1 MAEEFEVQG
10 EHDRAVEHAAEHES
24 MGRWVAVFT
33 AVLATAGAIVSYQ
46 NGASESRSLEYKNAA
61 ILKKSEASD
70 QWSYYQAK
78 SIKET
83 IVRNASAANDEAR
96 GKLLAEADRYAREKT
111 DIEKMARDLDAE
123 AKSLDAQSERAIGP
137 HHRLAQALVL
147 VQVAIALAALTVLT
161 RQRWM
166 LALSGISAVAGITF
180 WVIAW
185 VPAS

>member
-1 MAEEFEVQG
+1 
-10 EHDRAVEHAAEHES
+10 

-46 NGASESRSLEYKNAA
+46 NGDSESRSLEYKNAA

-83 IVRNASAANDEAR
+83 IVRNAPAANDEAR
-96 GKLLAEADRYAREKT
+96 DKLLAEATAMHVKRPTSR
-111 DIEKMARDLDAE
+111 R
-123 AKSLDAQSERAIGP
+123 SRAGWTPKRNRSTRRASGRHGP

-147 VQVAIALAALTVLT
+147 VQVAMAIALAALTVLT

-166 LALSGISAVAGITF
+166 LALSGVSAVAGITF

-185 VPAS
+185 VSAS

>member
-1 MAEEFEVQG
+1 MAEEFEVHGQ
-10 EHDRAVEHAAEHES
+10 HDHAVEHAAKHDS
-24 MGRWVAVFT
+24 LGRWVAVFT
-33 AVLATAGAIVSYQ
+33 ALLATVGAIVSYQ
-46 NGASESRSLEYKNAA
+46 NGNSESRGLEYKNAA

-83 IVRNASAANDEAR
+83 IVRSAFAANDQGR
-96 GKLLAEADRYAREKT
+96 DKLLAEADRYAKEKG
-111 DIEKMARDLDAE
+111 DIEKAARGLDAE
-123 AKSLDAQSERAIGP
+123 AKLLDEQSEKAVHP

-166 LALSGISAVAGITF
+166 LLLSGVGAAAGVVF
-180 WVIAW
+180 WVFAW
-185 VPAS
+185 M

>member
-1 MAEEFEVQG
+1 MAEEFEVHGQ
-10 EHDRAVEHAAEHES
+10 HDHAVEHAAEHDS
-24 MGRWVAVFT
+24 LGRWVAVFT
-33 AVLATAGAIVSYQ
+33 ALLATVGAIVSYQ
-46 NGASESRSLEYKNAA
+46 NGNSESRGLEYKNAA

-83 IVRNASAANDEAR
+83 IVRSAIAANDQR
-96 GKLLAEADRYAREKT
+96 RDQLLAEAERYAKEKG
-111 DIEKMARDLDAE
+111 DIEKVARGLDTQ
-123 AKSLDAQSERAIGP
+123 AKLLDEQSEKAVHP

-166 LALSGISAVAGITF
+166 LLLSGVSAAAGVVF
-180 WVIAW
+180 WVLAW
-185 VPAS
+185 M

>member
-1 MAEEFEVQG
+1 MSEEFEVPG
-10 EHDRAVEHAAEHES
+10 EHEKAVEHAAGHEPL
-24 MGRWVAVFT
+24 GRWVAVFT
-33 AVLATAGAIVSYQ
+33 AILATVGAVVSYQ
-46 NGASESRSLEYKNAA
+46 NGDSESRSLEYKNAA

-83 IVRNASAANDEAR
+83 IVRNAPEANEAARD
-96 GKLLAEADRYAREKT
+96 KLAAEADRYAKEKT
-111 DIEKMARDLDAE
+111 DIEKTARDLDGE
-123 AKSLDAQSERAIGP
+123 AKSLDAQSEQATRP

-166 LALSGISAVAGITF
+166 LALSGVSAVAGITF
-180 WVIAW
+180 WVLAW
-185 VPAS
+185 ISG